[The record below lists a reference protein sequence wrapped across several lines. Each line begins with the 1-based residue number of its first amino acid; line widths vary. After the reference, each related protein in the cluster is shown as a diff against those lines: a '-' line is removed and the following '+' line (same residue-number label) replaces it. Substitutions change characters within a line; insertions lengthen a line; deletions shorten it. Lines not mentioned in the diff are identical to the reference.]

1 MERLMQHCVETLAA
15 RFEVTLIGPSGCSK
29 FAPNNTVVIE
39 CPQSPFGFLIS
50 AAFKGMR
57 PAKQNS
63 FDLVL
68 GGSGLVGPV
77 TWFLAK
83 IAKARSAV
91 HVHGLDLVVDN
102 FIYQKMFVP
111 FIRRHD
117 CVVANSVNTRDIA
130 IDKGCPEENLRVV
143 NPGAIIPPQKS
154 ADDVANARSDLGFV
168 GKKIILFVGR
178 MVRRKGLA
186 EFLENAW
193 PKIVAR
199 IPTAMLLV
207 AGDKPDDALLKD
219 AEGGT
224 RLLKAIDNTNKDTV
238 AFLGAVDDEA
248 LWDCYTAAEALV
260 FPLIRVSGD
269 VEGFGMVAIEA
280 AATGT
285 PTVAFPVG
293 GVVDAVTDGVNGV
306 LVEEGDYQAF
316 AEAVISICQGGPPSR
331 SSCRKHAETFS
342 WEAHGRKLLSAL
354 GLRA

>member
-1 MERLMQHCVETLAA
+1 MEHCVETLAA
-15 RFEVTLIGPSGCSK
+15 RFDVTLIGPSGCSR
-29 FAPNNTVVIE
+29 FAPNNAAVIE

-50 AAFKGMR
+50 AIFKGMR
-57 PAKQNS
+57 PARKKS

-83 IAKARSAV
+83 IASARSAV
-91 HVHGLDLVVDN
+91 HVHGLDLVVEN
-102 FIYQKMFVP
+102 LIYQKMFVP

-117 CVVANSVNTRDIA
+117 CVVANSLNTRNIA

-143 NPGAIIPPQKS
+143 NPGAAIPPQKS
-154 ADDVANARSDLGFV
+154 ADEVAKARNDLGFV
-168 GKKIILFVGR
+168 DNKIVLFVGR

-186 EFLENAW
+186 EFLESAW

-199 IPTAMLLV
+199 VPTVMLLV

-219 AEGGT
+219 ADGGKQ
-224 RLLKAIDNTNKDTV
+224 LLRAIENTSKDTV
-238 AFLGAVDDEA
+238 AFLGTVDDEV
-248 LWDCYTAAEALV
+248 LWNCYAAAEALV
-260 FPLIRVSGD
+260 FPLIRVGGD

-280 AATGT
+280 AASGT

-293 GVVDAVTDGVNGV
+293 GVVDAVKDGVNGV
-306 LVEEGDYQAF
+306 LVDEGDYQAF
-316 AEAVISICQGGPPSR
+316 ADAVISICQGGPPSG
-331 SSCRKHAETFS
+331 SSCRNHAETFS
-342 WEAHGRKLLSAL
+342 WEAHGKKLLGAL